1 MLKGNGESGHFC
13 LVPNFRGNILNWKTL
28 EATEMFLNNWTYEIK
43 IETVIQKL
51 KLKEIKSQK
60 DMEEP

>member
-1 MLKGNGESGHFC
+1 
-13 LVPNFRGNILNWKTL
+13 
-28 EATEMFLNNWTYEIK
+28 MFLNNWTYEIK